1 MDVST
6 TKIRY
11 QHWMQVVQDWSDS
24 GLSKHVYCQQN
35 GINEKQFYY
44 YQRRL
49 RKMLAAQ
56 AERPALV
63 DGCSDVEE
71 SSPVQQTD
79 PPQIVKLCLPG
90 TSRTNPSTVS
100 FSVNGMDLSVAEDI
114 PTSFLTK
121 LLEAVSHGSR

>member
-1 MDVST
+1 M
-6 TKIRY
+6 
-11 QHWMQVVQDWSDS
+11 QDWSDS

-56 AERPALV
+56 AERPALA
-63 DGCSDVEE
+63 DDCSDVEE

-90 TSRTNPSTVS
+90 TFRTNPSTVS

-114 PTSFLTK
+114 PTSFLVK
-121 LLEAVSHGSR
+121 LLEAASHGSR